1 MTNPSF
7 DLNQQ
12 HEDQYLIQQI
22 RSGDYAAFTQLY
34 NKYAPAL
41 TQYGLKF
48 NAGLAVIEDS
58 LHDVFVWVWAKRHK
72 LEVRHSIKSYLFKAV
87 RTSILHALEKTNKFS
102 SLEQEEENG
111 YHFELELSPEGLV
124 LQNENMR
131 LVKEQVAGLLNRL
144 TAKQKEVIYLRYYE
158 DLCFE
163 DIALNM
169 NLSVKACYKIMGRAI
184 TTLRENIPNS
194 RVLLIFLL
202 YLHRL

>member
-7 DLNQQ
+7 DLHQPY
-12 HEDQYLIQQI
+12 EDQYLVQQI
-22 RSGDYAAFTQLY
+22 RSGDYTAFTQLY

-48 NAGLAVIEDS
+48 NAGLPVIEDS
-58 LHDVFVWVWAKRHK
+58 LHDVFVWVWANRHK
-72 LEVRHSIKSYLFKAV
+72 LEVHHSIKSYLFKSV
-87 RTSILHALEKTNKFS
+87 RTSILHALEKTNKFR
-102 SLEQEEENG
+102 SLEQEEENN
-111 YHFELELSPEGLV
+111 YHFELELSPEGLA
-124 LQNENMR
+124 LQNENQR
-131 LVKEQVAGLLNRL
+131 LVREQVAKLLNRL

-158 DLCFE
+158 GLCFE
-163 DIALNM
+163 DIAANM

-202 YLHRL
+202 YLRQL